1 MGILPK
7 IREYKRETE
16 GEWFMRRKIAMMLA
30 VMCLLVSMSTV
41 SYAAEGESVASAEAA
56 VSSGGTAVPYY
67 INIANIAAGL
77 RIEGNTA
84 YCLAEVTAKKVSN
97 VHVTM
102 RLQKLEG
109 GSWVTKVSWLLS
121 STTGIVNETRSTT
134 LYQKGSYRVYLIA
147 TVGGEEV
154 TCVSNTRTY

>member
-1 MGILPK
+1 
-7 IREYKRETE
+7 
-16 GEWFMRRKIAMMLA
+16 MRRKIAMILA

-41 SYAAEGESVASAEAA
+41 SYAAGGESVASAEAA

-77 RIEGNTA
+77 KIEGNTA

-97 VHVTM
+97 VNVAM

-109 GSWVTKVSWLLS
+109 GSWVTKHSWVGSSAAGYLDLS
-121 STTGIVNETRSTT
+121 RSTT
-134 LYQKGSYRVYLIA
+134 LYQKGSYRVYVIA

-154 TCVSNTRTY
+154 TCISNTRTY